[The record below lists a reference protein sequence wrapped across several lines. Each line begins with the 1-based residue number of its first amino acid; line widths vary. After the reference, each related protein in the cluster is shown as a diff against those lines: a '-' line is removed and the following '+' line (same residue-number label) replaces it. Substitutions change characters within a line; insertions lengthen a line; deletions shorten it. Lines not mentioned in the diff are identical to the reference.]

1 MGVAAIVLDTLQT
14 LKGPE
19 HAEQP
24 VAVSVVSAPPPATP
38 TCVLS
43 ALPKNSSPFTENN
56 LGLFVDVKLNG
67 LTPSVDHF
75 IKVSWSPVGCGL
87 LGRYYYD
94 IYRNY
99 IHIQYRCMLGC
110 LMHSGRV
117 LVYKPSCLMD
127 RQWSLVNEGNP

>member
-24 VAVSVVSAPPPATP
+24 VAISVVSAPPPATP
-38 TCVLS
+38 TYVLS
-43 ALPKNSSPFTENN
+43 ELPKNVSPFTEN
-56 LGLFVDVKLNG
+56 LGLFVDIKLNG
-67 LTPSVDHF
+67 LAPSVDHF

-94 IYRNY
+94 IYYN
-99 IHIQYRCMLGC
+99 
-110 LMHSGRV
+110 
-117 LVYKPSCLMD
+117 
-127 RQWSLVNEGNP
+127 